1 MLCRA
6 HALTPVP
13 ARGGQAATASPRL
26 AAGHRHARLHSRAAR
41 QWRSGSV
48 RCALQRTASPRP
60 VARHLGCAHALTP
73 VPARGSQ
80 AVTAS
85 PRPAAGHRHARLCS
99 RAACQWRS
107 GSVRCAWQRTAR
119 PRTSMLGRAHAC
131 ARTWQSGSNG
141 KSSPSRG
148 ASPCSTALT
157 SGAPVAFRQCALR
170 VTAHCKPS
178 PGCEASLCLAAHSRG
193 TPVPARG
200 SQAVTASPRPVT
212 RHLHA

>member
-1 MLCRA
+1 MC
-6 HALTPVP
+6 HALAYCLHRP
-13 ARGGQAATASPRL
+13 AARHL
-26 AAGHRHARLHSRAAR
+26 HARLR
-41 QWRSGSV
+41 
-48 RCALQRTASPRP
+48 
-60 VARHLGCAHALTP
+60 
-73 VPARGSQ
+73 
-80 AVTAS
+80 
-85 PRPAAGHRHARLCS
+85 S

-107 GSVRCAWQRTAR
+107 GSVRCAAAHCKPSSSREASWLRTRAHARACAWQSGSNGKSSPSRGASPCSTVLMSCAPVAFR
-119 PRTSMLGRAHAC
+119 QCALRVAAHCKDSPIYALPRTRAHAC
-131 ARTWQSGSNG
+131 ARAWRSGSNG